1 MVYRINR
8 DQTVPA
14 SLDAVWDYFSKPE
27 NLNELTP
34 PDLNFEIVYKDSNTM
49 FQGQLIEY
57 MVQFIPLFR
66 SRWLT
71 EITHVED
78 LAYFVDEQRIGPY
91 RFWYHEHLFRPVEN
105 GTQIIDQVTYQLP
118 FGPIGELAHLIW
130 IKPRLE
136 KIFDYREHQI
146 TAIFS

>member
-71 EITHVED
+71 EINHVED

>member
-1 MVYRINR
+1 MVYRIHR

-14 SLDAVWDYFSKPE
+14 SLDAVWEYFSKPE
-27 NLNELTP
+27 NLNEITP
-34 PDLNFEIVYKDSNTM
+34 PDLNFEIIHKDSNTM
-49 FQGQLIEY
+49 FLGQLIEY
-57 MVQFIPLFR
+57 KVQFIPLLR

-78 LAYFVDEQRIGPY
+78 QAYFVDEQRIGPY
-91 RFWYHEHLFRPVEN
+91 RFWYHEHLFRPVEK
-105 GTQIIDQVTYQLP
+105 GTQIIDRVTYKLP
-118 FGPIGELAHLIW
+118 YGPLGDLAHLTW

-136 KIFDYREHQI
+136 KIFDYREDQI